1 MGDTLF
7 NRYTLVALLRDE
19 PGVQAWKANDR
30 VLAQDCQLFILTAPE
45 TLDDISSL
53 ASTAGLKDGLTP
65 VLQFRRAGD
74 VAVLVT
80 KLEKGLSLTEYLR
93 GKARGTLS
101 YEAIRSVIG
110 DAATIVSG
118 LEVPRLSTDTI
129 RVSVDGLEIADVPL
143 TALLSEPT
151 GAPDG
156 MPTEQ
161 LAIRQLAAVMYG
173 MLKRRPVTLD
183 TEYDLSSLDSD
194 MPTEFHV
201 ILSRGLELPNANTGK
216 RGEPMLTLGELTA
229 LLGEWTPLAQLSD
242 RDIALPSDAGEGSIS
257 TVAVRDLSKA
267 KLAELPAEDVSNER
281 LPELKIHRA
290 PSEQEAARHADAIVA
305 AQNAESFADMEE
317 SFKEYSPH
325 DFFAM
330 GRNVSPEERARI
342 AARSY
347 VTPASNGAG
356 GTGANA
362 AGTAGNR
369 AGQANAAGHDV
380 QHRTEDLVNDFSF
393 QVYPAPVSLPDDL
406 NTGEETSRIPIINES
421 NMPTVAI
428 DMRDPENMSIEGFED
443 FVNPHEA
450 DGARIDH
457 ASDGDRRGHGGR
469 NGAATAAPN
478 GHSGNGGISGNAS
491 VSQHAGTAAGHGS
504 AQAGAAHDL
513 TDHAQG
519 TQGAQGAADGAHGG
533 VTAPHAG
540 PHTAHDASHHGH
552 GASDAAGVA
561 GGSMPPAIPVS
572 PALPPRPVESDFDM
586 NHPPSFKPKSMLDRD
601 PADDA
606 HEDLSDHRLLGNMT
620 TATVLLVVA
629 ALVLIALLVGAV
641 YLFNRSSSNPQD
653 PKVQQN
659 EWPSEDNLNDVPFGD
674 SSNDQS
680 GQSGQSSS
688 NSGQSSQSGQSGTAA
703 NGADASDII
712 TINVTS
718 AYFR

>member
-1 MGDTLF
+1 MKPQLGDTLF

-19 PGVQAWKANDR
+19 PGVQAWRANDR

-183 TEYDLSSLDSD
+183 TKYDLSSLDSD

-347 VTPASNGAG
+347 VTPASDGGAG
-356 GTGANA
+356 VTGTNA

-369 AGQANAAGHDV
+369 AGQANATGHDV

-457 ASDGDRRGHGGR
+457 VSDGGDRGSRGERGARGNNTSRGGRGGR
-469 NGAATAAPN
+469 NDTA
-478 GHSGNGGISGNAS
+478 
-491 VSQHAGTAAGHGS
+491 VGHGS
-504 AQAGAAHDL
+504 TQAGAAHDL

-519 TQGAQGAADGAHGG
+519 TQGAQGVTDGAHGG
-533 VTAPHAG
+533 ATAPHAG
-540 PHTAHDASHHGH
+540 PHTVHDASHHGH
-552 GASDAAGVA
+552 DAVDAAGVA

-572 PALPPRPVESDFDM
+572 PALPPRPVESGFDM

-674 SSNDQS
+674 SNNDQS
-680 GQSGQSSS
+680 GQS
-688 NSGQSSQSGQSGTAA
+688 SQFGTAA

>member
-1 MGDTLF
+1 MKPQLGDTLF

-504 AQAGAAHDL
+504 AQAGAAHGPAN
-513 TDHAQG
+513 H
-519 TQGAQGAADGAHGG
+519 TQGAANEHAHSDAAA
-533 VTAPHAG
+533 AAS
-540 PHTAHDASHHGH
+540 HTAHDASHHGH
-552 GASDAAGVA
+552 DAVDAAGVA

-572 PALPPRPVESDFDM
+572 PALPPRPVESGFDM

-674 SSNDQS
+674 SNNDQ
-680 GQSGQSSS
+680 
-688 NSGQSSQSGQSGTAA
+688 SGQSSQSGTAT
-703 NGADASDII
+703 NGDDASDII